1 MLEET
6 PRIARTSRGSNRPRL
21 SVSVSCSGDWKNECR
36 FSSRFSA
43 CHPIKVIG
51 PLHNGSVP
59 NRSNS
64 TNEQKLRMVSVAL
77 AGWYSRPTSYYRCL
91 RAKLISD
98 YEQGSKLLPM
108 VAQCLK
114 LCDMFFVYC
123 ASPSILAA
131 TLKNLHTLSISHTI
145 SPDVA
150 GKLQSGNSLTG
161 SEQCR
166 LRGIERTFAGSSILW
181 DVLTKVDAAR
191 SESLLN
197 EASIRWTIDLLLIYT
212 HDIATFRHPDALTS
226 TEMEACTGGP
236 CCFKEH
242 PGGS

>member
-1 MLEET
+1 M
-6 PRIARTSRGSNRPRL
+6 N
-21 SVSVSCSGDWKNECR
+21 
-36 FSSRFSA
+36 
-43 CHPIKVIG
+43 
-51 PLHNGSVP
+51 
-59 NRSNS
+59 
-64 TNEQKLRMVSVAL
+64 
-77 AGWYSRPTSYYRCL
+77 
-91 RAKLISD
+91 
-98 YEQGSKLLPM
+98 GSKLLPM

-114 LCDMFFVYC
+114 LYDMFFVYC

-166 LRGIERTFAGSSILW
+166 LRGIKRTFAGSSIL
-181 DVLTKVDAAR
+181 
-191 SESLLN
+191 
-197 EASIRWTIDLLLIYT
+197 IRWTIDLLLIYT